1 METLLTSL
9 MDDKDDTPSSNLDF
23 AAPPYVPRQ
32 GASPLGGDVV
42 PRSTGSSGDL
52 LRAPPDTHTC
62 SHGISLKYTALLR
75 NHAERH
81 AIST

>member
-52 LRAPPDTHTC
+52 LRAPPRNTHV
-62 SHGISLKYTALLR
+62 LAR
-75 NHAERH
+75 NFTKVHCTFAKSRR
-81 AIST
+81 APRD

>member
-52 LRAPPDTHTC
+52 LRAPPGKTHV
-62 SHGISLKYTALLR
+62 LAR
-75 NHAERH
+75 NFTKVHCTFAKSRR
-81 AIST
+81 APRD